1 MVRMAVLLVL
11 GSLLAGCQG
20 STVPIDPFATYGPT
34 RVPPPSTGSAR
45 QNDPYYRGTLS
56 ASNTVAPGLSPY
68 SRFTS
73 ADEQNASVQMADRRS
88 SAQSTASSTSSTAT
102 ASSVSSAGGGS
113 STTAGRRLDW
123 RTPAAGSA
131 GYVPPSVP
139 GQSPRPAFPTTSPAA
154 DAGAVGLP
162 YEPMTQTGP
171 PADPAAHT
179 RY

>member
-1 MVRMAVLLVL
+1 MVRMAVLLGL

-45 QNDPYYRGTLS
+45 QNDPYYRGTMS

-68 SRFTS
+68 ARFTS
-73 ADEQNASVQMADRRS
+73 ADEQNTSVQMADRRGA
-88 SAQSTASSTSSTAT
+88 AQATASSTSSTGT
-102 ASSVSSAGGGS
+102 VSSVSGADVGT

-123 RTPAAGSA
+123 RSPVAGAA
-131 GYVPPSVP
+131 GYVPPAVP
-139 GQSPRPAFPTTSPAA
+139 GQSPRPVFPSTAPTTGSG
-154 DAGAVGLP
+154 DVGLP